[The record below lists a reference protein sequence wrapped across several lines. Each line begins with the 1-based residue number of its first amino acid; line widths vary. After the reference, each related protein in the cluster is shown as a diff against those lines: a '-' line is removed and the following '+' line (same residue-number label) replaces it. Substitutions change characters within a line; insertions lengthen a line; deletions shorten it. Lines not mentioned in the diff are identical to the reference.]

1 MDLVRHQR
9 CLGAIYDPETNL
21 RRELYLRAAT
31 VMTTR
36 SFSGPASFNRNS
48 EELLVARDHVGRC
61 PVLIP
66 GLDILNHDPSAKV
79 SWIWDANVC
88 ALRVEEPTP
97 SGRQVWNNYDPKSN
111 EERRFTTF
119 AISDAADRWSSSHH
133 GIWF

>member
-1 MDLVRHQR
+1 MDLVRHQGHF
-9 CLGAIYDPETNL
+9 GAIHIPETNV

-48 EELLVARDHVGRC
+48 DVSLVTRDHVGRC

-88 ALRVEEPTP
+88 ALRVEEPTHG
-97 SGRQVWNNYDPKSN
+97 GRQVWNNYDPKSN
-111 EERRFTTF
+111 EERGFTTF
-119 AISDAADRWSSSHH
+119 IILNAADR
-133 GIWF
+133 